1 MQKIIGALLIALM
14 AGCTQVDIKPSS
26 EVDTLNNVQT
36 LDGPAIATQLNTLYN
51 RKFPNCNNSDS
62 QPAFL
67 CSGVTLRVT
76 VKDPNNTYK
85 VWDPSPDSVK
95 SGGVSFSYL
104 RADSNFGRF
113 AWGHGNGYILYP
125 IFEAPTD
132 KYDLN
137 YLCSYPYD
145 AWTLSRN
152 TNAVCVA
159 HPNYPVQSQLC
170 HNAGVT
176 SAEQWLA
183 VWKIPGGNPNLRQ
196 CGFDVSDDRDAS
208 AGPAF
213 YQSIRARGLAGVTG
227 YNEHNEILI
236 KTWCTPGSPD
246 PSKSCTQSFPP
257 EKLPIMAFFYI
268 YGGTNAGLAEA
279 QYNQQDFYNS
289 TSPKIVVPIIRLIP
303 ADSADGNS
311 SFAYAPADQVVTQ

>member
-1 MQKIIGALLIALM
+1 MQKIIGVLLIALM
-14 AGCTQVDIKPSS
+14 VGCTQVDIKPPS
-26 EVDTLNNVQT
+26 EVGTLNNVQT
-36 LDGPAIATQLNTLYN
+36 LNGPAIATQLNTLYS
-51 RKFPNCNNSDS
+51 RKFPNCNKTDS

-76 VKDPNNTYK
+76 VKDPNNIYK
-85 VWDPSPDSVK
+85 VWDPSPASVK
-95 SGGVSFSYL
+95 NGGVSFSYL
-104 RADSNFGRF
+104 RADSNFGRL

-132 KYDLN
+132 KYDLD

-145 AWTLSRN
+145 AWTWTRN
-152 TNAVCVA
+152 ANAVCVA
-159 HPNYPVQSQLC
+159 HPTYPAQSQIC

-176 SAEQWLA
+176 SAEQWLT
-183 VWKIPGGNPNLRQ
+183 VWKTPGGNPNQRQ
-196 CGFDVSDDRDAS
+196 CGFDVSDDRNTL

-236 KTWCTPGSPD
+236 KTWNFRD
-246 PSKSCTQSFPP
+246 PNKF
-257 EKLPIMAFFYI
+257 PIMAFFYI

-279 QYNQQDFYNS
+279 RYNQRDFYNS
-289 TSPKIVVPIIRLIP
+289 TSPRIVVPIIRLIP
-303 ADSADGNS
+303 ADSAGGNS
-311 SFAYAPADQVVTQ
+311 SFAYAQADQVVTQ

>member
-1 MQKIIGALLIALM
+1 MQKIIGVLLVALM
-14 AGCTQVDIKPSS
+14 VGCTQVDIKPPS
-26 EVDTLNNVQT
+26 EVGTLNNVQT
-36 LDGPAIATQLNTLYN
+36 LNGPAIATQLNTLYN
-51 RKFPNCNNSDS
+51 RKFPNCNKSDS

-76 VKDPNNTYK
+76 VQNPAYK
-85 VWDPSPDSVK
+85 VWDPSPTSVK

-104 RADSNFGRF
+104 RADSNFGRL

-132 KYDLN
+132 KYDLD

-145 AWTLSRN
+145 AWTWTRN
-152 TNAVCVA
+152 ANAVCVA
-159 HPNYPVQSQLC
+159 HPTYPAQSQIC

-176 SAEQWLA
+176 SAEQWLT
-183 VWKIPGGNPNLRQ
+183 VWKTPGGNPNQRQ
-196 CGFDVSDDRDAS
+196 CGFDVSDDRNTL

-227 YNEHNEILI
+227 YNEHNEIQI
-236 KTWCTPGSPD
+236 KTWSFRD
-246 PSKSCTQSFPP
+246 PNKF
-257 EKLPIMAFFYI
+257 PIMAFFYI

-279 QYNQQDFYNS
+279 RYNQQDFYNS
-289 TSPKIVVPIIRLIP
+289 TNPRIVVPIVRLTP
-303 ADSADGNS
+303 AASADGNS
-311 SFAYAPADQVVTQ
+311 SFAYAQADQVVTQ